1 MLRTFGFKAHS
12 SYLIRKYEF
21 SHENQYFRKFSKALN
36 EAFGS
41 VEGEHILIGNISCGG
56 HQIDAIFI
64 ARGQITVIDFKDYAG
79 ELTFSENNPWR
90 MKTPEG
96 ELVFVQ
102 GGAQSRNPFQQVR
115 AYRFSLAEILETNES
130 KILEG
135 AHENV
140 KWIHTGCIIQF
151 HQKVSFDQSAIPSGI
166 TRYFHIT
173 DNNTAIEL
181 LKDLYSKGLELTDNE
196 IRSLLKVLD
205 VSEDNLLEKHSF
217 DIDEEKIDTVG
228 ASKLAM
234 IKRLSSGRKE
244 DSEFDRILNYY
255 KTLIN
260 VEKFKEPSASQ
271 LHAFPFSQDKPINEY
286 PVNIAASEE
295 FHQLFLTNMKE
306 RFPRNLFVGLDI
318 TVDGQNIPVLHTIVL
333 ASDISDMNGLTVN
346 LDEFEIYSNSLEKMG
361 LTEDVIEELTTAVN
375 DSETLGEK
383 LSCIRN
389 HLSVSAEM
397 TSRVLLGLS
406 TESLFSAQLL
416 SELGKLSKLSED
428 LIENPLFK
436 SFLSNKTVTLKGE
449 NNLLLAPFVQVT
461 NLNESQTK
469 AVALSFDQPL
479 TVITGP
485 PGTGKSQVVMNIIAN
500 AVVNGHSVLF
510 ASKNNKAVDN
520 VKERLDEIIENPYLL
535 RFGSKDEI
543 ANTAIP
549 QIKKQVS
556 QHSQGVF
563 KDKTS
568 ELTSAKNEVDTA
580 RERINYLKEQI
591 AFIPKLQV
599 RISQLKDEL
608 TKIQA
613 TLDKWLA
620 ELKPIHRLLFIE
632 KNTRVEIDLNE
643 VGLLTQKIKN
653 WNSGFFSR
661 IIFKWFHKSNLEQS
675 LRKINASL
683 NVEVKEY
690 TSEQAPW
697 ATGSQDLI
705 SSGFQNLNFLL
716 DLKKTEQKTIKTHKD
731 LLKSL
736 TSTEKDIG
744 SNTEKLN
751 RLESSIEE
759 YNSEIAEL
767 TKRLPAKG
775 SNLLNLTIQQRLKD
789 QNIPN
794 TQRYQDYLPANNVW
808 KDEEVADF
816 SETSARFLK
825 DFNAICLTSLSVKN
839 SFPLTPSL
847 ADILV
852 IDEASQ
858 CDIASA
864 IPMILRAKRAVIIG
878 DPLQLRHITSVQ
890 EYEQDYVTDIL
901 GLEKLQLDYV
911 NKSLYD
917 YSFKLATKSG
927 LESVFLQ
934 EHYRCHPEIIE
945 FSNHHFYERRL
956 GQTMSIQTNSDQFT
970 YGDTGINWVHV
981 NGEMHGKKNINSA
994 EINKSIELAK
1004 VLVVQNPNASIG
1016 IVTPFRDQYKE
1027 LLSKLPQELLDKV
1040 KVDTVHKYQGD
1051 EKDIII
1057 FSPVIS
1063 DNASVGKALFLSRN
1077 EYLINVAITRAKSAL
1092 YIVGNF
1098 DYCKKLKNGKVSAP
1112 LSQLATYT
1120 ENLNKVRR

>member
-1 MLRTFGFKAHS
+1 MSFS
-12 SYLIRKYEF
+12 SYLIRKFEF
-21 SHENQYFRKFSKALN
+21 SHENQYFRKFSLALN
-36 EAFGS
+36 DAFGS
-41 VEGEHILIGNISCGG
+41 VEGEHILMGNISCGG

-64 ARGQITVIDFKDYAG
+64 ARGQITVIDFKDYSG
-79 ELTFSENNPWR
+79 DLTFSENNPWR

-115 AYRFSLAEILETNES
+115 AYRFSLAEILEVNES

-135 AHENV
+135 THENV
-140 KWIHTGCIIQF
+140 KWIHTGCIVQF
-151 HQKVSFDQSAIPSGI
+151 QQKVSFDQSTLPNGI

-173 DNNTAIEL
+173 DNNSAIEL

-196 IRSLLKVLD
+196 IRSVLKILD

-217 DIDEEKIDTVG
+217 DIEDEKSDSVS

-234 IKRLSSGRKE
+234 IKRLSSGRRE
-244 DSEFDRILNYY
+244 DSKFDRVLNYY

-260 VEKFKEPSASQ
+260 VEKFKVPSASQ
-271 LHAFPFSQDKPINEY
+271 LHAFPFNRDKPIDAY
-286 PVNIAASEE
+286 PVNIASSEE
-295 FHQLFLTNMKE
+295 FHQLFLNNKKE
-306 RFPRNLFVGLDI
+306 RFPKNLFVGLDI
-318 TVDGQNIPVLHTIVL
+318 IIDGQNIPILHTIIL

-346 LDEFEIYSNSLEKMG
+346 FNEFEIYSNSLEKMG
-361 LTEDVIEELTTAVN
+361 LTEDVIEELTIAVN
-375 DSETLGEK
+375 DSETLDKK
-383 LSCIRN
+383 LSCIRE

-416 SELGKLSKLSED
+416 SELGKLTKLSED

-436 SFLSNKTVTLKGE
+436 SFLSNKAIVQKDE
-449 NNLLLAPFVQVT
+449 SNLSLDPFIQVT

-469 AVALSFDQPL
+469 AVKLSFNQPL

-510 ASKNNKAVDN
+510 ASKNNKAIDN

-543 ANTAIP
+543 VNTAIP
-549 QIKKQVS
+549 QIKRQVS
-556 QHSQGVF
+556 QHSQKVF
-563 KDKTS
+563 EDKTK
-568 ELTSAKNEVDTA
+568 ELTSAKNEINST
-580 RERINYLKEQI
+580 RERIEYLEAQI
-591 AFIPKLQV
+591 ELIPKLQ
-599 RISQLKDEL
+599 IKMSQLKDEL
-608 TKIQA
+608 VKRKIK
-613 TLDKWLA
+613 LDKWLV
-620 ELKPIHRLLFIE
+620 ELEPTHKLLFIE
-632 KNTRVEIDLNE
+632 KNTKVGIDVNE

-661 IIFKWFHKSNLEQS
+661 MLFKWFNKSNLEQT
-675 LRKINASL
+675 LRKINDSL
-683 NVEVKEY
+683 SIDVKEY
-690 TSEQAPW
+690 TSEHAPW
-697 ATGSQDLI
+697 ATGSQDLL

-716 DLKKTEQKTIKTHKD
+716 ELKKSEQKIIKTHND

-736 TSTEKDIG
+736 TSTEEDIS
-744 SNTEKLN
+744 SNSEKLRQLKN
-751 RLESSIEE
+751 SKEANE
-759 YNSEIAEL
+759 SEITEL
-767 TKRLPAKG
+767 TKGLPSKC
-775 SNLLNLTIQQRLKD
+775 SDLLNLTIQQRLCD

-808 KDEEVADF
+808 KDEEIADF
-816 SETSARFLK
+816 SDSATRFLK

-839 SFPLTPSL
+839 SFPLNPSL

-864 IPMILRAKRAVIIG
+864 IPMVLRAKRAVIIG
-878 DPLQLRHITSVQ
+878 DPLQLTHITSVQ
-890 EYEQDYVTDIL
+890 KYEQDYVTDLL

-917 YSFKLATKSG
+917 YNFSLATKSG

-945 FSNHHFYERRL
+945 FSNQHFYERRL
-956 GQTMSIQTNSDQFT
+956 GQTMRIQTNSDQFI
-970 YGDTGINWVHV
+970 YGDIGINWVHV
-981 NGEMHGKKNINSA
+981 NGEMHSKKNINSA

-1004 VLVVQNPNASIG
+1004 QLAIQNPNASIG

-1027 LLSKLPQELLDKV
+1027 LFSKLPQELSDKI

-1063 DNASVGKALFLSRN
+1063 DNATDGKAMFLNKN

-1098 DYCKKLKNGKVSAP
+1098 DYCKKLKNGKVLAP
-1112 LSQLATYT
+1112 LSQLAVYA
-1120 ENLNKVRR
+1120 ENLKKVRK

>member
-1 MLRTFGFKAHS
+1 MSFS

-21 SHENQYFRKFSKALN
+21 SHENQYFRKFSWALN
-36 EAFGS
+36 EAFRS

-79 ELTFSENNPWR
+79 DLTFSENNPWR

-96 ELVFVQ
+96 GLVFVQ

-115 AYRFSLAEILETNES
+115 AYRFSLAEILEINES

-140 KWIHTGCIIQF
+140 KWIHTGCIVQF
-151 HQKVSFDQSAIPSGI
+151 HHNVSFDQSSIPSGI

-173 DNNTAIEL
+173 DNNSAIEL

-196 IRSLLKVLD
+196 IRSILKVLD
-205 VSEDNLLEKHSF
+205 VSEDNLLENHSF
-217 DIDEEKIDTVG
+217 DIEEEKSDAVG
-228 ASKLAM
+228 ATKLAM

-244 DSEFDRILNYY
+244 DSEFDRVLNYY

-260 VEKFKEPSASQ
+260 VEKFKEPLASQ
-271 LHAFPFSQDKPINEY
+271 LHAFPFNQDKPINEY

-318 TVDGQNIPVLHTIVL
+318 IIDGQNVPVLHTIIL
-333 ASDISDMNGLTVN
+333 ASDISDMNDLTVN
-346 LDEFEIYSNSLEKMG
+346 FDEFEIYSNSLEKMG

-383 LSCIRN
+383 LSCIRE

-416 SELGKLSKLSED
+416 SEFGKLSKLPED

-436 SFLSNKTVTLKGE
+436 SFLSNKTIIQNGE
-449 NNLLLAPFVQVT
+449 NNLLLDPFVQVT
-461 NLNESQTK
+461 DLNESQTK
-469 AVALSFDQPL
+469 AVELSFDQPL

-485 PGTGKSQVVMNIIAN
+485 PGTGKSQIVMNIIAN

-535 RFGSKDEI
+535 RFGSKNEI
-543 ANTAIP
+543 ENTAIP
-549 QIKKQVS
+549 QIMRQVS
-556 QHSQGVF
+556 QYSQGVF
-563 KDKTS
+563 EDKTT
-568 ELTSAKNEVDTA
+568 ELTSAKNEVNTV
-580 RERINYLKEQI
+580 REQIKYLKTQI
-591 AFIPKLQV
+591 TLIPKLQIK
-599 RISQLKDEL
+599 ISRLKNEL
-608 TKIQA
+608 AQRQIK
-613 TLDKWLA
+613 LDKWLV
-620 ELKPIHRLLFIE
+620 ELEPIHRLLFIE
-632 KNTRVEIDLNE
+632 KKTNVGIDVNE
-643 VGLLTQKIKN
+643 VGLLIQKIKN
-653 WNSGFFSR
+653 WNSGFLSK
-661 IIFKWFHKSNLEQS
+661 ILFKWFHKSKLEQS
-675 LRKINASL
+675 LRKINDSL
-683 NVEVKEY
+683 SLEVKEY
-690 TSEQAPW
+690 ISEHAPW
-697 ATGSQDLI
+697 ATGSQDLL

-716 DLKKTEQKTIKTHKD
+716 ELKKSEKRIIKKHND

-736 TSTEKDIG
+736 TSTEEDIS
-744 SNTEKLN
+744 SNSENLKH
-751 RLESSIEE
+751 LESSKEE
-759 YNSEIAEL
+759 YESEIAEL
-767 TKRLPAKG
+767 TKGLPSKC
-775 SNLLNLTIQQRLKD
+775 SDLLNLMIQQRLND
-789 QNIPN
+789 QNISN

-816 SETSARFLK
+816 SDSATRFLQ

-839 SFPLTPSL
+839 SFPLTPAL
-847 ADILV
+847 ADVLV

-890 EYEQDYVTDIL
+890 KYEQDYVTDLL

-945 FSNHHFYERRL
+945 FSNQHFYERRL
-956 GQTMSIQTNSDQFT
+956 GQTMLIKTNSNQFQ
-970 YGDTGINWVHV
+970 YGDIGINWIHV
-981 NGEMHGKKNINSA
+981 NGEMHSKKNINSA
-994 EINKSIELAK
+994 EINKSIELVKLLAT
-1004 VLVVQNPNASIG
+1004 QYPNASIG

-1027 LLSKLPQELLDKV
+1027 LFSKLPQELLDKV

-1063 DNASVGKALFLSRN
+1063 DNATVGKAMFLSRN

-1098 DYCKKLKNGKVSAP
+1098 DYCKKIKNGKVSAP

-1120 ENLNKVRR
+1120 ENLNKVLR